1 MIRLLAT
8 SAVAALALTAA
19 IVGFDTGATAGT
31 ATTGTPAP
39 VRTASMDTQSAAPAQ
54 AERKADALTPAMSGC
69 TKTVRVVG
77 VGYGEPVINTC
88 RTATTSQPA
97 RP

>member
-31 ATTGTPAP
+31 AAAETSAP
-39 VRTASMDTQSAAPAQ
+39 VRTASMDTKAAPAQ
-54 AERKADALTPAMSGC
+54 AERNVETATPAHTGC

-88 RTATTSQPA
+88 RTAATGQPA

>member
-8 SAVAALALTAA
+8 SAVAAIALTAA
-19 IVGFDTGATAGT
+19 VVGFDTVATAGT
-31 ATTGTPAP
+31 ATAETSAP
-39 VRTASMDTQSAAPAQ
+39 VRTASMDTQAAPAQ
-54 AERKADALTPAMSGC
+54 ADRRAETLSPVNSGC

-88 RTATTSQPA
+88 RTAATSQPA